1 MAAGINIDIAANVR
15 QFQKGTSDAESALT
29 ELSSVLDDVAA
40 DTQRAANRSGD
51 ALGDGFR
58 DGSRDAEKAVDGL
71 GDKVTSSTRKAEKA
85 VDGLGDK
92 IGDSTKTGVKEAEK
106 SNERLE
112 RSFKELADSAKRDT
126 KDLGDPMAIST
137 RKGADEAKEG
147 LGEFK
152 DEANSTAREAAASFD
167 GSAESIGD
175 AFQEVAA
182 NAFAGFGPA
191 GAAAGLL
198 AAAGLGVVF
207 SKLQEGGEESD
218 AFKEKVA
225 DLGAEFID
233 AGGKGEASLEYVI
246 DKLKELAT
254 TTEDGVVNLEDL
266 QEAVEGAGNGK
277 NFEDI
282 ARAVAGAGANV
293 DDLLKKQEK
302 LLEQLEEEAQTS
314 DQTATGVY
322 RDNLKKAQAQQL
334 VVDELVKAK
343 DAADQA
349 KAGEEAYAAS
359 GGPALQAKA
368 DLISNINDAYDD
380 AAGSADDYV
389 DAESGIFDVQG
400 FIDSMTQREQ
410 ALRDYQETLATAAL
424 TPEAKAFISSQGV
437 DSAATFMA
445 GYKTATPAQQAELNR
460 IWSEAGKT
468 SSGSFSS
475 KVKADLS
482 NAGYNTDV
490 VLNPDMSRITAELQ
504 RTRVLNIEAR
514 VKNNIASQLPPGQGM
529 GVP

>member
-1 MAAGINIDIAANVR
+1 MAGINIDIGANVR
-15 QFQKGTSDAESALT
+15 DFQRATTDAEKGLDNVSDAL
-29 ELSSVLDDVAA
+29 
-40 DTQRAANRSGD
+40 D
-51 ALGDGFR
+51 ALAKGAEQEAKLAGKGLSDGLK
-58 DGSRDAEKAVDGL
+58 DGARDAERSVDKL
-71 GDKVTSSTRKAEKA
+71 GD
-85 VDGLGDK
+85 DM
-92 IGDSTKTGVKEAEK
+92 GDSVKAGARKVDDETEK
-106 SNERLE
+106 LE
-112 RSFKELADSAKRDT
+112 RSFKELADSAKKDT
-126 KDLGDPMAIST
+126 SDLGDGMGTSVK
-137 RKGADEAKEG
+137 RGADDAKEG

-198 AAAGLGVVF
+198 IAAGLGVAF
-207 SKLQEGGEESD
+207 SKISEGSENTE

-225 DLGAEFID
+225 ELGAEFIE
-233 AGGKGEASLEYVI
+233 AGGKGEASLEFVI

-266 QEAVEGAGNGK
+266 QKAVEGAGNGK
-277 NFEDI
+277 NFDDI
-282 ARAVAGAGANV
+282 AKAVAGAGANV
-293 DDLLKKQEK
+293 DDLLDKQK
-302 LLEQLEEEAQTS
+302 DLLEQLEEEAQTS

-334 VVDELVKAK
+334 VVEELEKAK
-343 DAADQA
+343 TAADAA
-349 KAGEEAYAAS
+349 KAGEEAYAAA
-359 GGPALQAKA
+359 GGAALQAKA
-368 DLISNINDAYDD
+368 DLISNINDAYDE
-380 AAGSADDYV
+380 AAGGAEDYIS
-389 DAESGIFDVQG
+389 AESGIFDVQAYL
-400 FIDSMTQREQ
+400 DSMAQRSQ
-410 ALRDYQETLATAAL
+410 ALRDYQDTLATAAL

-475 KVKADLS
+475 STKAELRQ
-482 NAGYNTDV
+482 AGYEAQV
-490 VLNPDMSRITAELQ
+490 KLNPDATAIRNYLNQTKTQDVLLRVQNRIDLP
-504 RTRVLNIEAR
+504 AR
-514 VKNNIASQLPPGQGM
+514 SGM

>member
-1 MAAGINIDIAANVR
+1 VAINIDIGMNVR
-15 QFQKGTSDAESALT
+15 DFQRGQTDIENGLEQTSDALDALAKA
-29 ELSSVLDDVAA
+29 S
-40 DTQRAANRSGD
+40 QRAAREGGR
-51 ALGDGFR
+51 ALSDGFE
-58 DGSRDAEKAVDGL
+58 DGARDAERAVDRL
-71 GDKVTSSTRKAEKA
+71 GD
-85 VDGLGDK
+85 DM
-92 IGDSTKTGVKEAEK
+92 GDSVKAGARDVDQETEK
-106 SNERLE
+106 LE
-112 RSFKELADSAKRDT
+112 KSFKELADTAKKETR
-126 KDLGDPMAIST
+126 DLGDGMGTSVK
-137 RKGADEAKEG
+137 KGTDDAKEG

-198 AAAGLGVVF
+198 AAAGLGVIF
-207 SKLQEGGEESD
+207 SKLQEGGEESE

-225 DLGAEFID
+225 ELGAEFID

-254 TTEDGVVNLEDL
+254 TTEDGVINLQQL

-282 ARAVAGAGANV
+282 ARAVAGAGGNIDELV
-293 DDLLKKQEK
+293 EKQKKV
-302 LLEQLEEEAQTS
+302 LEQLEEEAQTS

-334 VVDELVKAK
+334 VVDELEKARI
-343 DAADQA
+343 AADAA

-359 GGPALQAKA
+359 GGEALQAKA
-368 DLISNINDAYDD
+368 DLISNIDAAYDD
-380 AAGSADDYV
+380 AAGGAESFI

-400 FIDSMTQREQ
+400 FIDSMNQREQ
-410 ALRDYQETLATAAL
+410 ALKDYQDTLATAAL

-468 SSGSFSS
+468 SSGSFSAS
-475 KVKADLS
+475 TRAQLS
-482 NAGYNTDV
+482 QAGYEAQV
-490 VLNPDMSRITAELQ
+490 KLNPDATAIRNYLNQTKTQDVLLRVQNRIDLP
-504 RTRVLNIEAR
+504 AR
-514 VKNNIASQLPPGQGM
+514 SGM

>member
-1 MAAGINIDIAANVR
+1 MSGFNIDVGANTR
-15 QFQKGTSDAESALT
+15 DFQRATKDIEKALDGVAD
-29 ELSSVLDDVAA
+29 SLDDVGR
-40 DTQRAANRSGD
+40 DTQRSAAKAGN
-51 ALGDGFR
+51 ALGDAYK
-58 DGSRDAEKAVDGL
+58 DGAKGAERSVKGIGDKL
-71 GDKVTSSTRKAEKA
+71 GDSVK
-85 VDGLGDK
+85 DGQ
-92 IGDSTKTGVKEAEK
+92 KEASQATK
-106 SNERLE
+106 KLE
-112 RSFKELADSAKRDT
+112 ANFKELADAGKKADPG
-126 KDLGDPMAIST
+126 KDLGTSVK
-137 RKGADEAKEG
+137 KGTDDAKEG

-198 AAAGLGVVF
+198 IAAGLGTVF
-207 SKLQEGGEESD
+207 AKIQEGSD
-218 AFKEKVA
+218 NTEAFKEKVSE
-225 DLGAEFID
+225 LGQEFID
-233 AGGKGEASLEYVI
+233 AGGVGEASLDFVI
-246 DKLKELAT
+246 DKLKQLAT
-254 TTEDGVVNLEDL
+254 EADPAVTNLEQL

-293 DDLLKKQEK
+293 DDLLKKQKDYLDE
-302 LLEQLEEEAQTS
+302 LEEEAQTS

-334 VVDELVKAK
+334 VVEELEKAK
-343 DAADQA
+343 TAADAA

-368 DLISNINDAYDD
+368 DLISNLNDAYDE
-380 AAGSADDYV
+380 AAGGAEDFIDK
-389 DAESGIFDVQG
+389 ESGIFDVQG
-400 FIDSMTQREQ
+400 FIDSMAQREQ

-445 GYKTATPAQQAELNR
+445 GYKTATPAQQADLNR

-468 SSGSFSS
+468 SSGTFSS
-475 KVKADLS
+475 NVKANLS
-482 NAGYNTDV
+482 NAGYNATV
-490 VLNPDMSRITAELQ
+490 ALNPDMSRITAELQ

-514 VKNNIASQLPPGQGM
+514 IKNNIASQLPPGQGM